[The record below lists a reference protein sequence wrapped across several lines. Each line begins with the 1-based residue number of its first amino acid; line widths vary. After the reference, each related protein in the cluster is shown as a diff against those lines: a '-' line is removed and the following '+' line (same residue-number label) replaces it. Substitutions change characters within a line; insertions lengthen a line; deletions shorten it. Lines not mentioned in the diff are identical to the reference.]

1 MKLFE
6 TLSLAGKTLNNRV
19 VMPPMTRSRS
29 TQPGDVPN
37 TLMAEY
43 YAQRASAG
51 LIVSEGTQISAL
63 GKGYAWT
70 PGIYTKAQID
80 GWKLV
85 TDKVHEAGGVMFAQ
99 LWHVGRVS
107 HPSNTEGQQPISASA
122 IQAKGVKVFVDEGG
136 NPGFV
141 ESVMPREMSIEDI
154 KAVVEEYRVAARNAV
169 DAGFDG
175 IELHSANGYLL
186 NQFIDSQSNTRTD
199 EYGGSVQNRIRFL
212 KEVVQAVS
220 EEIGADKVGVR
231 LAPLTTL
238 NGTVDDNPEE
248 TYLAIASMLNS
259 FKIGY
264 MHIAEADW
272 DDAPQ
277 MPISFKMAIRE
288 AYSGLLIYAG
298 KYDTERAEQALT
310 EGWADMIGFGRPF
323 VANPDLPYRLANNV
337 PLNEHNADTLFGGG
351 EKGYTDYSFAK

>member
-1 MKLFE
+1 
-6 TLSLAGKTLNNRV
+6 
-19 VMPPMTRSRS
+19 
-29 TQPGDVPN
+29 
-37 TLMAEY
+37 
-43 YAQRASAG
+43 
-51 LIVSEGTQISAL
+51 
-63 GKGYAWT
+63 
-70 PGIYTKAQID
+70 
-80 GWKLV
+80 
-85 TDKVHEAGGVMFAQ
+85 MFAQ

-337 PLNEHNADTLFGGG
+337 PLNEHNPDTLFGGG

>member
-1 MKLFE
+1 MKLAQGPFRLRPIQGRQAQHIHRVYISIVINQQFYGFC
-6 TLSLAGKTLNNRV
+6 LSEKNRNGQGRHPV
-19 VMPPMTRSRS
+19 ISLGVHIGSFPDQQLYRLGVAVHCR
-29 TQPGDVPN
+29 PN
-37 TLMAEY
+37 
-43 YAQRASAG
+43 QGR
-51 LIVSEGTQISAL
+51 IRQ
-63 GKGYAWT
+63 
-70 PGIYTKAQID
+70 
-80 GWKLV
+80 
-85 TDKVHEAGGVMFAQ
+85 HFA
-99 LWHVGRVS
+99 
-107 HPSNTEGQQPISASA
+107 T
-122 IQAKGVKVFVDEGG
+122 
-136 NPGFV
+136 
-141 ESVMPREMSIEDI
+141 
-154 KAVVEEYRVAARNAV
+154 
-169 DAGFDG
+169 DG
-175 IELHSANGYLL
+175 IELHSPNGYLL

-337 PLNEHNADTLFGGG
+337 PLNEHNPDTLFGGG

>member
-1 MKLFE
+1 MKKINLKPIL
-6 TLSLAGKTLNNRV
+6 TICLVVLLSSCGNKQENQQA
-19 VMPPMTRSRS
+19 PPRPPATF
-29 TQPGDVPN
+29 PV
-37 TLMAEY
+37 
-43 YAQRASAG
+43 
-51 LIVSEGTQISAL
+51 
-63 GKGYAWT
+63 
-70 PGIYTKAQID
+70 AQIKPKTIT
-80 GWKLV
+80 GYQEYPTNIEGIINSNV
-85 TDKVHEAGGVMFAQ
+85 RAKVSGY
-99 LWHVGRVS
+99 
-107 HPSNTEGQQPISASA
+107 
-122 IQAKGVKVFVDEGG
+122 IQKVFVDEGG

-154 KAVVEEYRVAARNAV
+154 KAVVEEYRVAARNDV

-186 NQFIDSQSNTRTD
+186 NPFIDSQSNTRND
-199 EYGGSVQNRIRFL
+199 EYGGSVQKRIRFL
-212 KEVVQAVS
+212 KEEVKAVS

-259 FKIGY
+259 FKVGY

-337 PLNEHNADTLFGGG
+337 PLNEHNPDTLFGGG

>member
-6 TLSLAGKTLNNRV
+6 SLSLAGKTLNNRV

-37 TLMAEY
+37 ALMAEY

-70 PGIYTKAQID
+70 PGIYTKAQIE

-122 IQAKGVKVFVDEGG
+122 IQAKGVKVFVDEGD

-248 TYLAIASMLNS
+248 TYLAIA
-259 FKIGY
+259 
-264 MHIAEADW
+264 
-272 DDAPQ
+272 
-277 MPISFKMAIRE
+277 
-288 AYSGLLIYAG
+288 
-298 KYDTERAEQALT
+298 
-310 EGWADMIGFGRPF
+310 
-323 VANPDLPYRLANNV
+323 
-337 PLNEHNADTLFGGG
+337 
-351 EKGYTDYSFAK
+351 